1 MAKLPVLRPR
11 EVLRALS
18 RAGFY
23 IDHHAGSHA
32 QLRHP
37 TQADRVTVPI
47 HSGDLPVFILF
58 SIIRQAGL
66 TKEEF
71 LVLLDD

>member
-1 MAKLPVLRPR
+1 M
-11 EVLRALS
+11 RALS

-37 TQADRVTVPI
+37 TRTGRVTVPI
-47 HSGDLPVFILF
+47 HSGDLPVFILI

-66 TKEEF
+66 TRDEF
-71 LVLLDD
+71 VELLEA